1 MRSLSEQRKHYLLLQ
16 INDALFPIGG
26 YSHSYGLETYIQ
38 KGIVKDTKTARAYI
52 RSMLLHSFCQ
62 NELLTVA
69 MAYDLAEQF
78 DFALNENHPNRVNVD
93 VEKSVMQDD
102 TSEKSMEILA
112 RLAELD
118 EMVTATRIA
127 MEIRQAG
134 EKLGSRFIK
143 TVSAWEIPF
152 KSEIFHEYIKLP
164 GVKNHSV
171 VYGVFC
177 AGAGI
182 DRQMMLEHYL
192 YAQTSAMVTNCVKT
206 VPLSQTAGQ
215 QILFE
220 AQELFDEVMTR
231 LKELDEDDLGAEA
244 PGFEIRC
251 MQHEALYSRLYMS

>member
-1 MRSLSEQRKHYLLLQ
+1 MSDLSKQRKHYLLLQ

-38 KGIVKDTKTARAYI
+38 KGIVKDAKTARAYI

-78 DFALNENHPNRVNVD
+78 DREV
-93 VEKSVMQDD
+93 
-102 TSEKSMEILA
+102 LA
-112 RLAELD
+112 HLAELD
-118 EMVTATRIA
+118 ETVTATRVA
-127 MEIRQAG
+127 MEVRQAG

-143 TVSAWEIPF
+143 TVSAWEVPF
-152 KSEIFHEYIKLP
+152 ESQIFDEYIKLP
-164 GVKNHSV
+164 GVKNHPV

-177 AGAGI
+177 AAAGI
-182 DRQMMLEHYL
+182 ERQMMLEHYL

-215 QILFE
+215 QILFD
-220 AQELFDEVMTR
+220 AQELFDEVMAR
-231 LKELDEDDLGAEA
+231 LEELDEDDLGAEA

>member
-1 MRSLSEQRKHYLLLQ
+1 MSDLSEQRKHYLLLQ

-38 KGIVKDTKTARAYI
+38 KGIVKDAKTARAYI

-69 MAYDLAEQF
+69 MAYDLAEHIPEQ
-78 DFALNENHPNRVNVD
+78 N
-93 VEKSVMQDD
+93 K
-102 TSEKSMEILA
+102 EILA
-112 RLAELD
+112 NLAELD
-118 EMVTATRIA
+118 ETVTATRVA
-127 MEIRQAG
+127 MEVRQAG

-143 TVSAWEIPF
+143 TVSAWEVPF
-152 KSEIFHEYIKLP
+152 ESQIFDEYIKLP
-164 GVKNHSV
+164 GVKNHPV

-177 AGAGI
+177 AAAGI
-182 DRQMMLEHYL
+182 KRQMMLEHYL

-215 QILFE
+215 QILFG
-220 AQELFDEVMTR
+220 AQELFDEVMAR
-231 LKELDEDDLGAEA
+231 LEELDEDDLGAEA

>member
-1 MRSLSEQRKHYLLLQ
+1 MRNLSEQRKHYLLLQ

-38 KGIVKDTKTARAYI
+38 KGIVKDAKTARAYI
-52 RSMLLHSFCQ
+52 RSMLLYSFCQ

-69 MAYDLAEQF
+69 MAYDLAKKNDE
-78 DFALNENHPNRVNVD
+78 A
-93 VEKSVMQDD
+93 
-102 TSEKSMEILA
+102 LA

-118 EMVTATRIA
+118 EMVTATRVA
-127 MEIRQAG
+127 MEVRQAG

-152 KSEIFHEYIKLP
+152 ESEIFNEYIKSP
-164 GVKNHSV
+164 GAKNHSV

-215 QILFE
+215 QILFD
-220 AQELFDEVMTR
+220 AQELFDEVMAR
-231 LKELDEDDLGAEA
+231 LEELGEDDLGAEA